1 MSYIYRMEYYLAIKH
16 NDFIKLVFKCMELEN
31 IVLNEVTQSQ
41 KNTHGVY
48 SLISGY

>member
-1 MSYIYRMEYYLAIKH
+1 MEYYSAIKN
-16 NDFIKLVFKCMELEN
+16 NDFMKFTGQCMELEN

-41 KNTHGVY
+41 KNTQSMH